1 MLKKILIIIS
11 LSLSMSSVHAQTRLT
26 ADPNATR
33 QTKNLY
39 RNLLKALP
47 EGIMFGHQ
55 DDLAY
60 GMGWI
65 DVPGKSTIKDAVG
78 EYPAVYGW
86 ELGNIELGELH
97 NLDSVSFDKM
107 KDYICEGYARGG
119 VITISWHA
127 NHPMTGGNAWDTT
140 HGAVDAIIPGGSKH
154 EIFKLWLDRVAN
166 FMLDLKTAKGEPIP
180 VIFRPYH
187 EFTGNWFWWCQNAC
201 TPDEFKEL
209 WRFTYTYFTENRG
222 VHNLLY
228 AYNPEKYETREQY
241 LERYPGDEFVD
252 ILSLDMYQYGDPAN
266 SNAFETS
273 LHHRLRILTEIAN
286 EKNKI
291 PALAETGF
299 LNTPYAQWFTQKLMK
314 GIGDFPLSYVL
325 LWRDGGYVNGP
336 EKGSFIPSQDHFIPV
351 GSDPAFWDFQRLYRS
366 GRFLFQKKTAR
377 LKLYE

>member
-1 MLKKILIIIS
+1 MLKRNLIIIS
-11 LSLSMSSVHAQTRLT
+11 LLLSMSVYAQTSST

-33 QTKNLY
+33 PTKNLF
-39 RNLLKALP
+39 RNLMKTLP
-47 EGIMFGHQ
+47 EGILFGHQ

-60 GMGWI
+60 GMGWTG
-65 DVPGKSTIKDAVG
+65 VPGKSTIKDAVG

-86 ELGNIELGELH
+86 ELGNIELGDLH
-97 NLDSVSFDKM
+97 NLDSISFDKM
-107 KDYICEGYARGG
+107 KDYIREGYKRGG

-127 NHPMTGGNAWDTT
+127 NHPVTGGNAWDTT
-140 HGAVDAIIPGGSKH
+140 HGALDAIIPGGARH
-154 EIFKLWLDRVAN
+154 EIFKLWLDRLAN
-166 FMLDLKTAKGEPIP
+166 FMLDLKTEKGELIP

-187 EFTGNWFWWCQNAC
+187 EFTGNWFWWCQNTC

-209 WRFTYTYFTENRG
+209 WQFTYTYFTENRG
-222 VHNLLY
+222 VHNLLW

-241 LERYPGDEFVD
+241 LERYPGDKYVD

-266 SNAFETS
+266 SDVFETS
-273 LHHRLRILTEIAN
+273 LHHRLGILTAIAK

-299 LNTPYAQWFTQKLMK
+299 LNIPYAQWFTQKLMK
-314 GIGDFPLSYVL
+314 GIGDHQLSYIL

-351 GSDPAFWDFQRLYRS
+351 GSDPAFWDFQQLYQS
-366 GRFLFQKKTAR
+366 GKFLFQKKAAR

>member
-1 MLKKILIIIS
+1 
-11 LSLSMSSVHAQTRLT
+11 MSAYAQTSST

-33 QTKNLY
+33 QTKHLY
-39 RNLLKALP
+39 RNLMKALP
-47 EGIMFGHQ
+47 EGILFGHQ

-65 DVPGKSTIKDAVG
+65 GVLGKSTIKDAVG

-86 ELGNIELGELH
+86 ELGNIELGDLH

-107 KDYICEGYARGG
+107 KDYIREGYKRGG

-127 NHPMTGGNAWDTT
+127 NHPVTGGNAWDTT
-140 HGAVDAIIPGGSKH
+140 HGAVDAIIPGGARH

-166 FMLDLKTAKGEPIP
+166 FMLDLKTEKGELIP

-222 VHNLLY
+222 VHNLLW

-241 LERYPGDEFVD
+241 LERYPGDEYVD

-266 SNAFETS
+266 SNVFETS
-273 LHHRLRILTEIAN
+273 LHHRLGILTAIAK
-286 EKNKI
+286 EKNKL

-299 LNTPYAQWFTQKLMK
+299 LNIPYAQWFTQKLMK
-314 GIGDFPLSYVL
+314 GIGDYPLSYVL

-351 GSDPAFWDFQRLYRS
+351 GSDPAFWDFQQLYRS
-366 GRFLFQKKTAR
+366 GKFLFQKKAAR